1 MLPKMR
7 IVGLDLAGSDKN
19 DTGLCVL
26 QVDGN
31 LKKAKT
37 SLLKHDD
44 DILLQIELLKPDLVA
59 IDAPL
64 SKAKNGY
71 ARLCEEELQQ
81 YGMLPQ
87 NLRGMTYLVERG
99 AILGESIKA
108 QKIEVYTKAS
118 AKILGLDSKDNFE
131 VQKAI
136 INMGIDGDLSER
148 LLKKDE
154 IDAIVAAITGYLH
167 ISGKSD
173 AIGDDEGVV
182 IIPKV

>member
-1 MLPKMR
+1 MR
-7 IVGLDLAGSDKN
+7 IVGLDLSGSDKN

-26 QVDGN
+26 QVDGK
-31 LKKAKT
+31 LKKAET

-44 DILLQIELLKPDLVA
+44 DILLQLELLKPDLVA

-64 SKAKNGY
+64 TKAKNGY
-71 ARLCEEELQQ
+71 MRLCEEELQQ

-99 AILGESIKA
+99 TLLRTSIRA
-108 QKIEVYTKAS
+108 DMIEVYTRAS
-118 AKILGLDSKDNFE
+118 AKILGLDSKNNFE

-136 INMGIDGDLSER
+136 LDMGIKGDLSER

-167 ISGKSD
+167 VSKKTEE
-173 AIGDDEGVV
+173 IGDDEGIV
-182 IIPKV
+182 IIPKI